1 MGSAHLHKEPDLR
14 QRWTLEYSS
23 IKCNKQQPA

>member
-1 MGSAHLHKEPDLR
+1 MGSAHLHLIW
-14 QRWTLEYSS
+14 RWTLEYSS